1 MTTNEI
7 IKKRNKILAET
18 VVKNLKSR
26 HFDAYYCEDKE
37 QALKTAVE
45 LIDKNGTVSWGG
57 TMTATQIGLF
67 DYLKQNNYNCIDRAT
82 AKTDSERE
90 ELLKKATFAD
100 TFIMSSNAVSYDGQ
114 LVNIDGT
121 GNRVSA
127 MIFGAK
133 SVVMIVGMNKLAPTL
148 EDAITRARTVAA
160 PCNIMRFEGKNT
172 PCAATG
178 ACGDCKSED
187 SICCH
192 EVITRVG
199 RPTGRIKVILVN
211 EDLGL

>member
-67 DYLKQNNYNCIDRAT
+67 DYLKQNNYNCIDRAA

-90 ELLKKATFAD
+90 
-100 TFIMSSNAVSYDGQ
+100 
-114 LVNIDGT
+114 
-121 GNRVSA
+121 
-127 MIFGAK
+127 
-133 SVVMIVGMNKLAPTL
+133 
-148 EDAITRARTVAA
+148 
-160 PCNIMRFEGKNT
+160 
-172 PCAATG
+172 
-178 ACGDCKSED
+178 
-187 SICCH
+187 
-192 EVITRVG
+192 
-199 RPTGRIKVILVN
+199 
-211 EDLGL
+211 